1 MATKRICHRQLGM
14 TKEEFYIY
22 ANEVLGL
29 KKSFSSMTELSKTS
43 LEKLYKKI
51 WAKTKK

>member
-1 MATKRICHRQLGM
+1 METSLLGM
-14 TKEEFYIY
+14 TKEEFYIF